1 MLSIIEGRVLGCL
14 VEKEHTV
21 PDQYPLTMNAL
32 LSACNQSTSR
42 EPVMRLGEH
51 EVMSAL
57 TSMKTEGFVRLVHP
71 SHGRSATRYRHVVY
85 EHLDVDDGAAVLL
98 AVMLLRGPQTL
109 SELRTRTER
118 QHGFESLDEIEVS
131 LQDLAGRGF
140 VRLLDRQPGQ
150 KEARWQQL
158 VADEAAP
165 VSYTAQP
172 TPAPAAWSA
181 APQPAPGRSGVAESD
196 DDRCVAP
203 GIVRPVASPPP
214 PAPGLADKV
223 AELEARV
230 AKLEAALADLL

>member
-1 MLSIIEGRVLGCL
+1 MLGVIEGRVLGCL

-42 EPVMRLGEH
+42 EPVMRLDEH
-51 EVMSAL
+51 EIMSAL

-85 EHLDVDDGAAVLL
+85 EHLEVDGGAAVLL

-118 QHGFESLDEIEVS
+118 QHGFESTEEIEAS
-131 LQDLAGRGF
+131 LRGLAGTGR

-158 VADEAAP
+158 VADEATP
-165 VSYTAQP
+165 VSYASQLDERRSEAAVAAFVASV
-172 TPAPAAWSA
+172 PAPTG
-181 APQPAPGRSGVAESD
+181 PDLV
-196 DDRCVAP
+196 
-203 GIVRPVASPPP
+203 
-214 PAPGLADKV
+214 DKV

-230 AKLEAALADLL
+230 AKLEAALADFL